1 MTEPVF
7 NKIYGVFWYKENGQ
21 QPLLIRECRSLKH
34 AVLTK
39 LKCIEDNHDYNI
51 RIMVRDVSDW
61 YFMEDDTY
69 D

>member
-1 MTEPVF
+1 MSEPVF

-21 QPLLIRECRSLKH
+21 PPLLIRECRSLKH

-39 LKCIEDNHDYNI
+39 LKCIEDNGDYNI

-61 YFMEDDTY
+61 YFMEDDY
-69 D
+69 GE